1 MSNKNK
7 KAAKSGG
14 QRSLLTTLM
23 FFIALAACG
32 FAGYMFWM
40 MKTVQPVAAAAAVP
54 GAPAPEPVKPAAI
67 VEPLYVPMNT
77 FTVSLKPTAT
87 ESDRVLYIGLSVRLA
102 ETQSKLTLEKYL
114 PEYRSRLFMLLTQQT
129 YDTLSTDDGKRQLID
144 QIKAELSQPLAYQQ
158 SIRPTDIL
166 INEFIL
172 R

>member
-7 KAAKSGG
+7 KAASGG
-14 QRSLLTTLM
+14 GARSLLTILM

-32 FAGYMFWM
+32 FAGYMFWE
-40 MKTVQPVAAAAAVP
+40 MKAA
-54 GAPAPEPVKPAAI
+54 KPAAEAMGQDAPI
-67 VEPLYVPMNT
+67 SRTVPQAPLAEPLYVLMNT
-77 FTVSLKPTAT
+77 YTVSLKPTGA

-102 ETQSKLTLEKYL
+102 DNASKLTLEKYL

-129 YDTLSTDDGKRQLID
+129 YENLSTDDGKRQLID
-144 QIKAELSQPLAYQQ
+144 NIKAELSKPLAHQQ